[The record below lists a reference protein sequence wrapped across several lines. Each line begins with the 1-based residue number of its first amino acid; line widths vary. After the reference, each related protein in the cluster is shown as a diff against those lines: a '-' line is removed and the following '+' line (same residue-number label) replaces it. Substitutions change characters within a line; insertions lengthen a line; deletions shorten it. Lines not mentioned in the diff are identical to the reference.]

1 MKKLMM
7 VCVLFCA
14 GIVYANAQQGMRM
27 DNYAERNQKMV
38 DVLAQK
44 LKLTSAQKVQ
54 VDSIFS
60 QQGASMMKMRGEAN
74 GDRSQMREKM
84 MGLRTESDKKINAV
98 LNDEQKTAYKAW
110 QDERKAA
117 MEQRRK
123 DNN

>member
-38 DVLAQK
+38 DMLAQK

-60 QQGASMMKMRGEAN
+60 QQSASMMKMRGEAN

-110 QDERKAA
+110 QDERKAT

>member
-1 MKKLMM
+1 
-7 VCVLFCA
+7 
-14 GIVYANAQQGMRM
+14 
-27 DNYAERNQKMV
+27 
-38 DVLAQK
+38 
-44 LKLTSAQKVQ
+44 
-54 VDSIFS
+54 
-60 QQGASMMKMRGEAN
+60 
-74 GDRSQMREKM
+74 